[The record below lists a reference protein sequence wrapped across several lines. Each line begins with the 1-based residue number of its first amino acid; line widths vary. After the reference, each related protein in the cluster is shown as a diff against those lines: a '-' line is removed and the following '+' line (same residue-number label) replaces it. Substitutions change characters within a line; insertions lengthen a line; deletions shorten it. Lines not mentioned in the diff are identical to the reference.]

1 MKNPRKWLAVVI
13 PVALLA
19 IVVLI
24 ISGSNRDSSLPT
36 DEQITEVVF
45 LIGSEIPDLLANG
58 RYAMIE
64 FGGRSCT
71 PCKKMQP
78 ILTELIAE
86 HGETIDIVNVYLDE
100 DFAPADSFD
109 VYILP
114 TQVIFDRNGE
124 ELSRHL
130 GFWPKSEIEEVY
142 RSLGII
148 E

>member
-1 MKNPRKWLAVVI
+1 MRKPQRWLAIVI
-13 PVALLA
+13 PVILLA
-19 IVVLI
+19 IAGLI
-24 ISGSNRDSSLPT
+24 IFGSNRDRSIPIE
-36 DEQITEVVF
+36 EQLTEVVF
-45 LIGSEIPDLLANG
+45 ITGTEIPDLLANG

-78 ILTELIAE
+78 ILAELINE
-86 HGETIDIVNVYLDE
+86 YGTVIDIVNVYLDE

-124 ELSRHL
+124 ELNRHM

-142 RSLGII
+142 RDLGII

>member
-1 MKNPRKWLAVVI
+1 
-13 PVALLA
+13 
-19 IVVLI
+19 
-24 ISGSNRDSSLPT
+24 
-36 DEQITEVVF
+36 
-45 LIGSEIPDLLANG
+45 
-58 RYAMIE
+58 MIE

-78 ILTELIAE
+78 ILAELIAE
-86 HGETIDIVNVYLDE
+86 HGSVIDIVNVYLDE

-114 TQVIFDRNGE
+114 TQVIFDRDGE
-124 ELSRHL
+124 ELSRHV
-130 GFWPKSEIEEVY
+130 GFWPKTEIEEIY